1 MNKPLT
7 ELRQIAGY
15 LEIPGRSKMNKA
27 ELVDAIQQQ
36 TQQRAGNHNL
46 SQRVQRGAGSVGAP
60 FANQT
65 GGNPTGMPWQWY
77 NP

>member
-1 MNKPLT
+1 MSEKPLR

-15 LEIPGRSKMNKA
+15 LEISGRSKMNKA
-27 ELVDAIQQQ
+27 ELVDAIQ
-36 TQQRAGNHNL
+36 RGGNRQGMQPAEL
-46 SQRVQRGAGSVGAP
+46 QRGQRGQRGNS
-60 FANQT
+60 FANQV